1 MGFSKDF
8 LSNLYKIVV
17 FYLLICYNR
26 GTEHS
31 EVHKMAEE
39 TKVKH
44 SELSENTKGRL
55 TPEEQIEF
63 LQLKLEQAELKA
75 TEKSIALI
83 EMTASR
89 NALYQSLQETQMR
102 LAENIGQRENDIEA
116 YQKELDQRLQEKRAL
131 QEKCDELIIKAK
143 RYDEL
148 QESLIRIKMNAE
160 KKAHGV
166 IDEAQEK
173 AMDTIILIDDIEKEI
188 NYFRDDLTFL
198 RRDIKI
204 GTYTLDDRL
213 ENVYVRLC
221 RNLEKL
227 HKIKEDFYIKNSL
240 PMEDY
245 TGISGMAP
253 VIEYPETI
261 VLSGSAET
269 ECADTDAAVAD
280 LAEETDADEEPAE
293 TAAC

>member
-1 MGFSKDF
+1 M
-8 LSNLYKIVV
+8 
-17 FYLLICYNR
+17 
-26 GTEHS
+26 T
-31 EVHKMAEE
+31 EE

-55 TPEEQIEF
+55 TPEEQIDF
-63 LQLKLEQAELKA
+63 LQMKLEQAELKA

-102 LAENIGQRENDIEA
+102 LAETAGQRENDVEA
-116 YQKELDQRLQEKRAL
+116 YQKELELRLQEKRRL
-131 QEKCDELIIKAK
+131 QEQCDDLIIKAK

-148 QESLIRIKMNAE
+148 QESIIKIKMNAE
-160 KKAHGV
+160 QKAHGV

-188 NYFRDDLTFL
+188 NYFRDDLVFL

-204 GTYTLDDRL
+204 GTLTLDDRL
-213 ENVYVRLC
+213 ENVYLRLC
-221 RNLEKL
+221 KNIEKL

-240 PMEDY
+240 PLEDY
-245 TGISGMAP
+245 TGLSGMAP
-253 VIEYPETI
+253 VITYPESVSPTG
-261 VLSGSAET
+261 SDTGSADVPDGPEPEDEDSENTQPAPPET
-269 ECADTDAAVAD
+269 AETGSQVSADT
-280 LAEETDADEEPAE
+280 ETPLG
-293 TAAC
+293 